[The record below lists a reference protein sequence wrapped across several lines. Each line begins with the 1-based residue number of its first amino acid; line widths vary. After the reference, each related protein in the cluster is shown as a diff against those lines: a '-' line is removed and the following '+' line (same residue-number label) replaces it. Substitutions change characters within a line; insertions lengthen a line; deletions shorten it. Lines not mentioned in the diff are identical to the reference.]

1 MVVVEAAEVAVDS
14 MVVVVAD
21 VAVEE
26 AVEVVDEEGL
36 VANVT
41 VPNLLIGIDW
51 TAPDDEK
58 SKKPKR

>member
-1 MVVVEAAEVAVDS
+1 MVAVEAAEVAVDS

-26 AVEVVDEEGL
+26 VVAVVDEEGL

-41 VPNLLIGIDW
+41 VPNLLTGTD
-51 TAPDDEK
+51 
-58 SKKPKR
+58 

>member
-1 MVVVEAAEVAVDS
+1 MEAAEVAVDL

-26 AVEVVDEEGL
+26 AVAVVDEEGL

-41 VPNLLIGIDW
+41 VPNLSIGTD
-51 TAPDDEK
+51 
-58 SKKPKR
+58 

>member
-1 MVVVEAAEVAVDS
+1 MAVGAAEVAVDL

-26 AVEVVDEEGL
+26 AVAVVDEEGL

-41 VPNLLIGIDW
+41 VPNLLIGTD
-51 TAPDDEK
+51 
-58 SKKPKR
+58 